1 VNCAD
6 CGALLPPAARF
17 CPQCARAVGA
27 AALREAPPEAY
38 TPPHLAAKIRGARE
52 AIEGERK
59 RITVLFADLH
69 GSMEL
74 VADRDPEE
82 ARTLF
87 DGVLEWMMEAVHRY
101 EGTVNQILGDGI
113 MALFGAPVAHEDH
126 AVRACYAALRMQDS
140 ISRFAARLAP
150 GTGELVRIRV
160 GLNSGEVL
168 VRAIAGDLH
177 MDYTAVGQT
186 THLAARM
193 EQMAEPGTILAT
205 AEVARLVEGYVQ
217 ARRQGERSIRGLAQP
232 VEVFEVLGTVPLRTR
247 VQVAERRGLS
257 RFVGRE
263 AELTQLGRALALA
276 EQGRGQVVALVGEPG
291 VGKSRLV
298 LEFVRAESGRGFG
311 VFESTTLSH
320 GEATPYFP
328 IATLLR
334 RLLEIDAAASP
345 REVRS
350 RIVRRLTA
358 LDVPPV
364 PHFAA
369 LAALYGANTGDRQW
383 EALDPPQRHRST
395 LEAVKAL
402 LLAQAR
408 VQPLVLVVEDLH
420 WIDAESQDVL
430 DHLVRALSGSRMLLV
445 VEYRPEYSNEWTGM
459 SAFTALRV
467 APLSQERAADLL
479 KSLLGEDPGLAPL
492 ARRLLARTE
501 GNPLFLEESVRAL
514 AESKALEGAP
524 GAYRLARPLDTIR
537 IPAMVQDV
545 LASRLDLLPARE
557 KALVQVAA
565 AIGKD
570 VSAAVLKQVAGLPEA
585 ELAAALARLQ
595 ASEFL
600 VESALFPDLQYAF
613 KHAFTHEVVY
623 SSLPH
628 QRRRRLHT
636 AIVEAMEE
644 VYAGRTAERIEILAH
659 HAMHGELWEPAV
671 GYLRQAAARAY
682 ERSAYRSAVAYLD
695 QAIRALSRLPAT
707 RATAELA
714 IDLRFEQ
721 RNPLL
726 ALGALDRMLASVRE
740 SEALAEDLGDA
751 KRRARVAAQLTGYLW
766 LTAQYPAAAEVGER
780 ALALAGR
787 DDTAVTVPTRFYLGA
802 ARHSMGDYRR
812 TVELLQANVAA
823 LGEELAAK
831 RFGMA
836 GLPSVFS
843 RAWLAWAHAE
853 MGEFAPAEA
862 AAADAGRIATA
873 SGHPFSVL
881 TARFA
886 AAMTRLLRGEPGEA
900 TRIFEPG
907 LAMARGERLPL
918 WIPPF
923 ATQLGVALA
932 RTARCADAVALLERV
947 LQAPSDAIAFTPFAA
962 AALAEAYLLS
972 GRIEDAA
979 PQVER
984 ALQRA
989 RYKRERG
996 YEAWALKLSGDVSA
1010 ARDPAAGGAAEH
1022 YRAAI
1027 ALARELGMR
1036 PLMAQAWLALGD
1048 LHAQAGRMAEAGAA
1062 FEQALKLLEA
1072 MDVAEPLEK
1081 ARAAAAAA
1089 LKKAGLSAAR

>member
-1 VNCAD
+1 
-6 CGALLPPAARF
+6 
-17 CPQCARAVGA
+17 
-27 AALREAPPEAY
+27 
-38 TPPHLAAKIRGARE
+38 
-52 AIEGERK
+52 
-59 RITVLFADLH
+59 
-69 GSMEL
+69 
-74 VADRDPEE
+74 
-82 ARTLF
+82 
-87 DGVLEWMMEAVHRY
+87 
-101 EGTVNQILGDGI
+101 
-113 MALFGAPVAHEDH
+113 
-126 AVRACYAALRMQDS
+126 
-140 ISRFAARLAP
+140 
-150 GTGELVRIRV
+150 
-160 GLNSGEVL
+160 
-168 VRAIAGDLH
+168 
-177 MDYTAVGQT
+177 
-186 THLAARM
+186 
-193 EQMAEPGTILAT
+193 
-205 AEVARLVEGYVQ
+205 
-217 ARRQGERSIRGLAQP
+217 
-232 VEVFEVLGTVPLRTR
+232 

-345 REVRS
+345 DEVRS

-726 ALGALDRMLASVRE
+726 ALGALDRMLASVR
-740 SEALAEDLGDA
+740 
-751 KRRARVAAQLTGYLW
+751 
-766 LTAQYPAAAEVGER
+766 
-780 ALALAGR
+780 
-787 DDTAVTVPTRFYLGA
+787 
-802 ARHSMGDYRR
+802 
-812 TVELLQANVAA
+812 
-823 LGEELAAK
+823 
-831 RFGMA
+831 
-836 GLPSVFS
+836 
-843 RAWLAWAHAE
+843 
-853 MGEFAPAEA
+853 
-862 AAADAGRIATA
+862 
-873 SGHPFSVL
+873 
-881 TARFA
+881 
-886 AAMTRLLRGEPGEA
+886 
-900 TRIFEPG
+900 
-907 LAMARGERLPL
+907 
-918 WIPPF
+918 
-923 ATQLGVALA
+923 
-932 RTARCADAVALLERV
+932 
-947 LQAPSDAIAFTPFAA
+947 
-962 AALAEAYLLS
+962 
-972 GRIEDAA
+972 
-979 PQVER
+979 
-984 ALQRA
+984 
-989 RYKRERG
+989 
-996 YEAWALKLSGDVSA
+996 
-1010 ARDPAAGGAAEH
+1010 
-1022 YRAAI
+1022 
-1027 ALARELGMR
+1027 
-1036 PLMAQAWLALGD
+1036 
-1048 LHAQAGRMAEAGAA
+1048 
-1062 FEQALKLLEA
+1062 
-1072 MDVAEPLEK
+1072 
-1081 ARAAAAAA
+1081 
-1089 LKKAGLSAAR
+1089 